1 MQGAKPKNID
11 EYLDSFPPKVRKLLQ
26 QVRKTIHN
34 AAPKATEVISYSMPA
49 FKMKRVLVYFAAY
62 EHHIGFYPTGAGIA
76 AFQGEIAGYKNSKG
90 AVQFPI
96 DEPLPLD
103 LITKMVQYRVVQDEA
118 L

>member
-11 EYLDSFPPKVRKLLQ
+11 EYVDSFPPKVQKLLQ
-26 QVRKTIHN
+26 QVRKTVHK
-34 AAPKATEVISYSMPA
+34 AAPKATEVISYGMPA

-62 EHHIGFYPTGAGIA
+62 EYHIGFYPTGAGIA
-76 AFQGEIAGYKNSKG
+76 AFQHEITGYKNSKG

-96 DEPLPLD
+96 GEPLPLD
-103 LITKMVQYRVVQDEA
+103 LITKMVQYRVGQEEQ